1 VTWGMRAAALAVAAC
16 VTTGAFGLTDAV
28 GGDSARAASAPTPRL
43 GPPSAGRYN
52 GQMCVIAG
60 RAAEQCGPVALQFQ
74 NGGARV
80 QVSDLVYHLNWRAP
94 KTQMLLVL
102 MHGSV
107 QVDEFVTEGLWS
119 KQNLRFIDPD
129 KDVRYE
135 VRWEALNRR

>member
-1 VTWGMRAAALAVAAC
+1 MISRIHAVWLAAAIWVAAGALGPTDAFGADGARAAASMQQA
-16 VTTGAFGLTDAV
+16 
-28 GGDSARAASAPTPRL
+28 
-43 GPPSAGRYN
+43 GPPPAGRYN
-52 GQMCVIAG
+52 GQMCVSSGGAQ
-60 RAAEQCGPVALQFQ
+60 EQCGPVALQFR
-74 NGGARV
+74 NGVARV

-119 KQNLRFIDPD
+119 KQSLRFKDPD

-135 VRWEALNRR
+135 VRWEEVHRR